1 MSPVILLA
9 AGAGAFFLLKD
20 KLFGPSSTRPSTPS
34 GPATTDPTSGQTFE
48 AQIVSSF
55 ADGSKMV
62 DVFLKSSGARILRF
76 SQQGDDK
83 SSRKHI
89 VSPAGVDPSLIA
101 AAMRAYG
108 VAPKA

>member
-1 MSPVILLA
+1 MSPLLVVA

-20 KLFGPSSTRPSTPS
+20 KLFGPKSTRPSTPA
-34 GPATTDPTSGQTFE
+34 GPAVTDPASGTTFE
-48 AQIVSSF
+48 AQIVSVF

-62 DVFLKSSGARILRF
+62 DVFLKSSGARVLRF

-83 SSRKHI
+83 TSRKHI
-89 VSPAGVDPSLIA
+89 VSPPGVDPSLIA